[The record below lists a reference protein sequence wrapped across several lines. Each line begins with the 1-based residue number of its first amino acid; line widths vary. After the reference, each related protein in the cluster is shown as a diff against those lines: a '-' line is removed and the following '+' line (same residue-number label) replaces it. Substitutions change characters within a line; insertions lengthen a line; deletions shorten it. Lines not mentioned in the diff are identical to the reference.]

1 MSCHVK
7 LHVDIVCSF
16 CERVAFQQDV
26 PVELA
31 TTCLSTLECAV
42 EQIRADG
49 IALRDV
55 AHGFIRMQAGN
66 QSAGKVVCRK
76 CLHEARKTW
85 VKSQEIVR
93 LFGEGKG

>member
-49 IALRDV
+49 IA
-55 AHGFIRMQAGN
+55 HGFIRMQ
-66 QSAGKVVCRK
+66 AGKVVCRK